1 VVAGPPEQQAEQREL
16 PPVTQSREELMALP
30 VKELKGMLKDR
41 GIDLTGKAPCYSSLP
56 CTRRIAHAWPPSWLL
71 MA

>member
-1 VVAGPPEQQAEQREL
+1 MVAGPAEQQPEQREL

-41 GIDLTGKAPCYSSLP
+41 GIDITGKALLLLP
-56 CTRRIAHAWPPSWLL
+56 LL
-71 MA
+71 MEQCARMASFLAAA